1 MPSAIRSD
9 GREAETRRHHEISTT
24 DGGALTLHRVTT
36 NGHFY
41 ERQNSIILTG
51 MPTKH
56 DTEIIAAAI
65 AGFEE
70 QKKRLNAQ
78 IAELRQ
84 MLNPSA
90 TDGSVPTPVRHR
102 MSAAAR
108 ARIAA
113 AQRKTWAESRKQV
126 RAASSIGPTRKKR
139 KLSAAGRKAIIK
151 ATKRRWAAFRKSQ
164 SR

>member
-84 MLNPSA
+84 MLKPVASDSNP
-90 TDGSVPTPVRHR
+90 PVLKKRRR

-108 ARIAA
+108 AKIAA
-113 AQRKTWAESRKQV
+113 AQRKRWAESRK
-126 RAASSIGPTRKKR
+126 
-139 KLSAAGRKAIIK
+139 
-151 ATKRRWAAFRKSQ
+151 
-164 SR
+164 

>member
-41 ERQNSIILTG
+41 ERQNSIILTD
-51 MPTKH
+51 MPTKR
-56 DTEIIAAAI
+56 DTEIMAAAI

-90 TDGSVPTPVRHR
+90 TEVSALAPKRRR

-113 AQRKTWAESRKQV
+113 AQRKRW
-126 RAASSIGPTRKKR
+126 AASKKQAAAPTAPARKKHR
-139 KLSAAGRKAIIK
+139 LSAARRKAII
-151 ATKRRWAAFRKSQ
+151 
-164 SR
+164 